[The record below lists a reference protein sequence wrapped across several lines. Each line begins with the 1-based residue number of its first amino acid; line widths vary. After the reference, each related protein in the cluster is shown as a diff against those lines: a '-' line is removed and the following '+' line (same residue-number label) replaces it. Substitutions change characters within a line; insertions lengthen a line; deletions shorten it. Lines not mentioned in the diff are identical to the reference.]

1 MTELNDSLPEQLEE
15 RQERLAKFVL
25 ELWAQNRH
33 VVETRRRINK
43 RWPKRRPSS
52 SRELSRLAFQ
62 RQETP
67 PGIGY
72 ILLALFSLST

>member
-15 RQERLAKFVL
+15 RQERLATFVL
-25 ELWAQNRH
+25 ELWGQHRH

-43 RWPKRRPSS
+43 SWPKRPSL